1 MTSQK
6 MHLLLFLFVSSLL
19 PFSTP
24 KSSTLGFKFSSTF
37 EEAAAAPFS
46 SVPSSHE
53 QVLLPPLFSLA
64 LIVGLNIK
72 KYVKLPMC
80 YLFFP

>member
-1 MTSQK
+1 MYLL
-6 MHLLLFLFVSSLL
+6 LLLFLFVSCLL
-19 PFSTP
+19 PFTTP
-24 KSSTLGFKFSSTF
+24 KSFTLGFKFSSTF
-37 EEAAAAPFS
+37 EEAAAAPPFS

-64 LIVGLNIK
+64 FIVGLNIK

-80 YLFFP
+80 YFYFP